1 MQKYIALRI
10 HTALYLSIFF
20 LALHHVFVYFAN
32 SSILTYFFKL
42 SIAEV
47 LIVYAI
53 ASLTGIFVYLFLSAH
68 KIKGTR
74 SVIYLFTF
82 IEMLCL
88 ISMYFGSTALIPY
101 VFIGAFCIH
110 HLITPYILYNLD
122 ILFESYTHMQD
133 RGRGRGI
140 YLTMW
145 NVPFIIVP
153 LILSGL
159 HEQDLPLV
167 YIISFL
173 LLFPF
178 LLFVVSYLQEPELEP
193 LLKNTGNVPLLE
205 KLKIFWA
212 DALDRKSFI
221 TQSVMHLYYGITGVL
236 LPIYL
241 HSYFGYDWDK
251 IGILLAITLVPFVL
265 FQIPFGT
272 MEDKSH
278 NEKKIFAWGVLIT
291 IVFTAV
297 ALFVKPGTPY
307 NFFFLALFL
316 FISRMGCSLMEIAME
331 GLFYKHVTERDA
343 FALMMFRAGR
353 LVPYS
358 LGLLGLFFI

>member
-32 SSILTYFFKL
+32 SSILKYFFNL
-42 SIAEV
+42 SVSEVIA
-47 LIVYAI
+47 VYGV
-53 ASLTGIFVYLFLSAH
+53 ASLIGICVYLFLS
-68 KIKGTR
+68 TR
-74 SVIYLFTF
+74 NIRSTRPTIYLFTLV
-82 IEMLCL
+82 EMICL
-88 ISMYFGSTALIPY
+88 VAMFFGSITLHPLVYIA
-101 VFIGAFCIH
+101 AFCLH

-122 ILFESYTHMQD
+122 ILFESYTHIED
-133 RGRGRGI
+133 RGKGRGI

-159 HEQDLPLV
+159 NEPDLPIV
-167 YIISFL
+167 YVISFL

-178 LLFVVSYLQEPELEP
+178 IFFVISYLQDPELDP
-193 LLKNTGNVPLLE
+193 LIKNKADIPLGQ
-205 KLKIFWA
+205 KLKIFWS
-212 DALDRKSFI
+212 DELDRKSFI
-221 TQSVMHLYYGITGVL
+221 TQSILHLYYGITAVL

-241 HSYFGYDWDK
+241 HSYFGFDWDK
-251 IGILLAITLVPFVL
+251 IGILLAITLIPFVL

-278 NEKKIFAWGVLIT
+278 NEKKIFAWGVFIAIIFT
-291 IVFTAV
+291 IVS
-297 ALFVKPGTPY
+297 LFVKPYTPY
-307 NFFFLALFL
+307 NFLFLALFL

-331 GLFYKHVTERDA
+331 GLFYKHVSERDA

-353 LVPYS
+353 LVPYI
-358 LGLLGLFFI
+358 LGLIAFFFI